1 MLLSRATF
9 PVVSDNLS
17 TFDVTGNIAGDDIVT
32 TGYTENFPWKHRN
45 LCPKLC
51 LESSVAPYSADNHS
65 KILYFVSFYLLFCIL
80 NLSFYEPVTG
90 INIFHSG
97 GLLLIVTAYLQ
108 GSLRVNVLIYPQ
120 NAPHTQDVVTS
131 DTWDRPYSREV
142 AAFPAVSIKLVFL

>member
-65 KILYFVSFYLLFCIL
+65 KILYFVSLFIILHIKPELLRTSDWYQHISFWRATVDCYRL
-80 NLSFYEPVTG
+80 PPRKPSCKCLDLSTECAT
-90 INIFHSG
+90 HSG
-97 GLLLIVTAYLQ
+97 C
-108 GSLRVNVLIYPQ
+108 S
-120 NAPHTQDVVTS
+120 DV
-131 DTWDRPYSREV
+131 
-142 AAFPAVSIKLVFL
+142 